1 MGWKDAEL
9 WAVGTDDWGNI
20 ETYDPMD
27 SEEDAREFIQDF
39 LAGRGIIMSRGQ
51 LATAY
56 PSFEEEE
63 F

>member
-1 MGWKDAEL
+1 MAWKDAEL

-20 ETYDPMD
+20 ETYDPME
-27 SEEDAREFIQDF
+27 SEADAREFIRDF
-39 LAGRGIIMSRGQ
+39 LGGRGVIMKRSE

-56 PSFEEEE
+56 PRFMED

>member
-1 MGWKDAEL
+1 MSWYDAEL

-20 ETYDPMD
+20 ETYDPMK
-27 SEEDAREFIQDF
+27 SMEDAREFISDF
-39 LAGRGIIMSRGQ
+39 LGGRGIIMTKSQ

-56 PSFEEEE
+56 PYFEEE

>member
-1 MGWKDAEL
+1 MAWKDAEL

-20 ETYDPMD
+20 ETYDPMESLD
-27 SEEDAREFIQDF
+27 DAREFIRDF
-39 LAGRGIIMSRGQ
+39 LGGRGVIMTNKQ

-56 PSFEEEE
+56 QYFEED